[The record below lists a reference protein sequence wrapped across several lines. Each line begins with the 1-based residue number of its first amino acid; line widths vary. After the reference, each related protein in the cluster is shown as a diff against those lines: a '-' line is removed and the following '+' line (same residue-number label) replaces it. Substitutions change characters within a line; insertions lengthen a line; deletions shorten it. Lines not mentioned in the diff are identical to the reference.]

1 MTNHD
6 PHALPRSRP
15 PLTRFAWL
23 SIATA
28 LVTIA
33 LKATAYFLTGSVGLL
48 SDALES
54 TVNLVAAVGAL
65 VALIVAERPAD
76 EGHAYGHGKAEYLSS
91 GFEGGLI
98 VLAAVSIV
106 ATAIPRFIHPV
117 SIADVWL
124 GIAISAPGSV
134 LNGIVAWRLMGAGKR
149 YRSITL
155 EADGRHLLT
164 DVWTSVGVIIGV
176 AAVAVTGWE
185 RLDPTIAMLVAG
197 NIVWTGI
204 RLMRRSMLGLLDSA
218 LPIDE
223 LNAVR
228 DVLKRIE
235 REHGVQTH
243 ALRTREAGARRFVSL
258 HVIVPGT
265 WSVHQGHDLLELVER
280 EIRDRVPLV
289 TVLTHLEPLDDP
301 VSWSDTQLDRDEVQG
316 KGIKPGPH

>member
-1 MTNHD
+1 M
-6 PHALPRSRP
+6 
-15 PLTRFAWL
+15 
-23 SIATA
+23 
-28 LVTIA
+28 
-33 LKATAYFLTGSVGLL
+33 GLL

-54 TVNLVAAVGAL
+54 TVNLVAAAGAL

-98 VLAAVSIV
+98 VLAAASIG

-117 SIADVWL
+117 PIADVWL

-134 LNGIVAWRLMGAGKR
+134 LNGIVAWRLMWAGKR

-185 RLDPTIAMLVAG
+185 RLDPTIAMLVAA

-204 RLMRRSMLGLLDSA
+204 RLMRRSMLGLLDTA
-218 LPIDE
+218 LPVDE
-223 LNAVR
+223 LNALR
-228 DVLKRIE
+228 GVLKRIE
-235 REHGVQTH
+235 QEHGVQTH

-265 WSVHQGHDLLELVER
+265 WSVHQGHDLLELVEL

-289 TVLTHLEPLDDP
+289 TVFTHLEPLDDP
-301 VSWSDTQLDRDEVQG
+301 VSWADTQLDRDEVQS
-316 KGIKPGPH
+316 KGIEPAPH